1 MLENEWIN
9 YYKLNNYYLYNIQ
22 NTLAEI
28 LSGNKQ
34 FQFLHERSLEILL
47 NYLKNYNFA
56 YCNGIF
62 KLESKA
68 ISPNKKTH
76 KLSNKKVFLPEKIS
90 RSSTLNDYELL
101 AFCYLKVLMPLTEM
115 DQYHINID
123 SLLFAIYHDDK
134 VGLKIRKKIYL
145 AINSLLEKGYITG
158 NISSRDSY
166 ILNFNS
172 LNVDTTKE
180 KYTVLEIDDMRK
192 IMESQ
197 YKSKLQLFRYY
208 IYLMDSINS
217 KITVFLEGGKSKNNV
232 VGHQTQ
238 EYLSS
243 ITGLSTR
250 TIIRY
255 NTMLEELCVIYVS
268 RADDFTVNDKGE
280 ISQLP
285 NVYGRY
291 TDKDYIK
298 KYSKDYSQYM
308 SGHRQVQVKKQ
319 EANDNRKL
327 AQKYHW
333 LCKGHK
339 YPDDEIIKIYNYILQ
354 SNKKYEALYDK
365 EGYED
370 YLNKIKDLSVFDN
383 YDFLERK
390 E

>member
-1 MLENEWIN
+1 MPI
-9 YYKLNNYYLYNIQ
+9 
-22 NTLAEI
+22 AEME
-28 LSGNKQ
+28 
-34 FQFLHERSLEILL
+34 H
-47 NYLKNYNFA
+47 
-56 YCNGIF
+56 
-62 KLESKA
+62 
-68 ISPNKKTH
+68 
-76 KLSNKKVFLPEKIS
+76 
-90 RSSTLNDYELL
+90 
-101 AFCYLKVLMPLTEM
+101 
-115 DQYHINID
+115 YHITMD
-123 SLLFAIYHDDK
+123 SLLFAIYHDK
-134 VGLKIRKKIYL
+134 CIGLKIRKNVYS
-145 AINSLLEKGYITG
+145 AINSLLQNKYLVGEK
-158 NISSRDSY
+158 ISKDSF
-166 ILNFNS
+166 ILNYSS

-180 KYTVLEIDDMRK
+180 KYTVLEIGEMRK

-197 YKSKLQLFRYY
+197 YKNRLQVFRYY
-208 IYLMDSINS
+208 IFLVDSINS
-217 KITVFLEGGKSKNNV
+217 KISVYLENGELKNNV
-232 VGHQTQ
+232 IGNQTQ

-243 ITGLSTR
+243 VSGLSTR

-255 NTMLEELCVIYVS
+255 NSMLEELCVIYVS

-298 KYSKDYSQYM
+298 KYSKDYGQYK
-308 SGHRQVQVKKQ
+308 SGHRQVQAKKQ

-339 YPDDEIIKIYNYILQ
+339 YPDDEIIKIYSYIVK